1 MDRQKEFIE
10 KNNLVTGDDWKRIKT
25 LMLENILALSN
36 TQIEPLILQ
45 GMLKTINDTDK
56 WESDF
61 QRELSKRST
70 QT

>member
-1 MDRQKEFIE
+1 MDRQKELIE

-56 WESDF
+56 WENDF